1 MEIFLIAVAASI
13 ISIPIVLLGVA
24 VKRAGRPIPKAW
36 HWLTDF
42 AIPLATPV
50 IVGLLGILFAIKSDI
65 RQREEA
71 ERQRQTSVMR
81 ELIISQDRAD
91 TSFLLAID
99 AQLSHHLH
107 RYHEGARGFN
117 EEAAFFF
124 YGMHR
129 AALVN
134 LRATEG
140 NLVFPRLWMED
151 TFANL
156 ANHVG
161 EVIVG
166 ATEEGELTFSP
177 EGEAVMYQYFGTR
190 SSSNRKEGERDR
202 QADTGPLLFQFHCL
216 LHDIINPTDPAAVA
230 EKEALRREFGIFR
243 TRLDAKKVAPTEVI
257 NTIFAMDALRV
268 YAYNNTFASWY
279 ETHPKPI
286 PQVPPLNPPKDFA
299 PDHSEQ
305 NRQIAWKLIR
315 EFSPSK

>member
-13 ISIPIVLLGVA
+13 ISIPIVVLGVM
-24 VKRAGRPIPKAW
+24 VKRARGPIPKAW
-36 HWLTDF
+36 HWLRDL

-50 IVGLLGILFAIKSDI
+50 IVGLLGIFFAIKSDM

-99 AQLSHHLH
+99 AQLSHHLR

-134 LRATEG
+134 LQATEG

-166 ATEEGELTFSP
+166 APEESDLTFSP
-177 EGEAVMYQYFGTR
+177 EGEAVIYQYFGTR
-190 SSSNRKEGERDR
+190 SGSNRKGDERAR
-202 QADTGPLLFQFHCL
+202 QGDSSPLLFQFHCL
-216 LHDIINPTDPAAVA
+216 LHDISNPTDPVAVA
-230 EKEALRREFGIFR
+230 EKEALKREFGIFR
-243 TRLDAKKVAPTEVI
+243 ARLEAKKFASAEVI
-257 NTIFAMDALRV
+257 NTVFAMDVLRV

-279 ETHPKPI
+279 ETHPEPI

-305 NRQIAWKLIR
+305 DRQTAWKLIR
-315 EFSPSK
+315 EFSQVK